1 MNMTDFRSPRRRS
14 VRQRSGFSVAEETS
28 GRECKI
34 KRSARL
40 STNTNRVRL
49 QFSELDTEIPELFHD
64 SKGLA
69 SFGGYISA
77 SEELTAHLEITSDVN
92 EEVRSESSTAEIEP
106 SEWTPLGVHL
116 DVPLDPS
123 QEHFG
128 DLEATLRIESDSAIS
143 WIDFFGVNLSAIA
156 WEDFADD
163 IEYEDGLTIQDKFN
177 QRTSLTVPYLYYL
190 NHEVPFPSSPA
201 RGADEFV
208 EGQHVLLK
216 SCNRCARFLPTEY
229 IPEKERNLTSFGN
242 HCVSRAPCNHST
254 FGTLEIVED
263 DSDMADLP
271 DELEDKITFESGSR
285 FVDLHY
291 GYQLECKACK
301 KFYVNAAL
309 NHKRNSTQHREDALR
324 RRAIEVLVR
333 KLLDQEWIYHEF
345 RQERDREFDKYIWEK
360 FDKECFKCGDSLQS
374 PSEMDLDHTM
384 PLAALW
390 PLDEHATC
398 LCSDCNSRKSD
409 QYPVDF
415 YTRSELEELAELTG
429 LSEEELKK
437 RSINEDAVREL
448 REDIVWFFEDFL
460 ADDEYQ
466 KDRGGKIVADL
477 IVQSIQ
483 DRINESDMEVDLVH
497 LYRKETGQIPET
509 VSTTV
514 AK

>member
-1 MNMTDFRSPRRRS
+1 VTEFRSPQRRA
-14 VRQRSGFSVAEETS
+14 VRQRSGFSVAKETS
-28 GRECKI
+28 GGECKI
-34 KRSARL
+34 KRSLR
-40 STNTNRVRL
+40 
-49 QFSELDTEIPELFHD
+49 FSPDRTQVEFNFAERDTEIPELFHD

-69 SFGGYISA
+69 SFGGYISV
-77 SEELTAHLEITSDVN
+77 SDELTTHLEVTSDLN
-92 EEVRSESSTAEIEP
+92 GEVRGESSTTEAEP
-106 SEWTPLGVHL
+106 GEWTPFGVHL
-116 DVPLDPS
+116 DVPLNQN

-128 DLEATLRIESDSAIS
+128 NLEATLSLESSSEIE
-143 WIDFFGVNLSAIA
+143 WIDFFGINLSAIA

-177 QRTSLTVPYLYYL
+177 QRTSLTTPYLYYL
-190 NHEVPFPSSPA
+190 NHEVPFASSPE
-201 RGADEFV
+201 RGGDEFSQ
-208 EGQHVLLK
+208 GQHILLK

-242 HCVSRAPCNHST
+242 HCVSRSPCTHST
-254 FGTLEIVED
+254 FGTLEIIGDE
-263 DSDMADLP
+263 SDLVDLTV
-271 DELEDKITFESGSR
+271 ELEDKITFESGSR

-309 NHKRNSTQHREDALR
+309 NHRRNPTQHREDALR

-333 KLLDQEWIYHEF
+333 KLLDQELIYHKF
-345 RQERDREFDKYIWEK
+345 RQKQDKEFDKYIWEK
-360 FDKECFKCGDSLQS
+360 FDKECFNCGESLQS

-415 YTRSELEELAELTG
+415 YTRSELEDLARITSLNK
-429 LSEEELKK
+429 EELKK
-437 RSINEDAVREL
+437 RSINKGAVYQL
-448 REDIVWFFEDFL
+448 REDIEWFFEDFL
-460 ADDEYQ
+460 DNDEYQ
-466 KDRGGKIVADL
+466 KDRDGKIVADL

-483 DRINESDMEVDLVH
+483 DRIDESEINLNLVNH
-497 LYRKETGQIPET
+497 YRSQTGQVPST
-509 VSTTV
+509 VSV
-514 AK
+514 S

>member
-1 MNMTDFRSPRRRS
+1 MTDFRSPRRRS

-28 GRECKI
+28 GGECKI

-40 STNTNRVRL
+40 SPNSRQVTL
-49 QFSELDTEIPELFHD
+49 EFSEKDNEIPELFLD

-77 SEELTAHLEITSDVN
+77 SDELTAHIEITSDVN
-92 EEVRSESSTAEIEP
+92 DEVRNESSTVDIEP
-106 SEWTPLGVHL
+106 DEWTPMGVHL

-128 DLEATLRIESDSAIS
+128 DLEATLQLESDSEIE

-216 SCNRCARFLPTEY
+216 SCNRCARFIPTEY

-263 DSDMADLP
+263 ESDLDDLP
-271 DELEDKITFESGSR
+271 AELEDKITLESGSH

-301 KFYVNAAL
+301 KFYVNGAL
-309 NHKRNSTQHREDALR
+309 NHRRNSTQHREDALR

-345 RQERDREFDKYIWEK
+345 RQERDEEFDKYIWEK
-360 FDKECFKCGDSLQS
+360 FDKECFKCGESLQS

-415 YTRSELEELAELTG
+415 YTRAELEELAEITG
-429 LSEEELKK
+429 LSEDELKR
-437 RSINEDAVREL
+437 RSINEDAVRKL
-448 REDIVWFFEDFL
+448 REDVEWFFEDFL
-460 ADDEYQ
+460 DNDEYQ
-466 KDRGGKIVADL
+466 KDRDGKIVADL

-483 DRINESDMEVDLVH
+483 HRINESEIDLNLVGE
-497 LYRKETGQIPET
+497 YRRRTGQAPTT
-509 VSTTV
+509 VSLT
-514 AK
+514 A

>member
-1 MNMTDFRSPRRRS
+1 MTDFRSPRRRS
-14 VRQRSGFSVAEETS
+14 VRQQSGFSVAEETS
-28 GRECKI
+28 GGECKI

-40 STNTNRVRL
+40 SPNSNQVTL
-49 QFSELDTEIPELFHD
+49 ELSEQDTEVPELFHD

-77 SEELTAHLEITSDVN
+77 PDELTVHFEITSDVN
-92 EEVRSESSTAEIEP
+92 NELRGESSTADVEP
-106 SEWTPLGVHL
+106 GEWTPFGVHL
-116 DVPLDPS
+116 DVSLDPS
-123 QEHFG
+123 QKHFG
-128 DLEATLRIESDSAIS
+128 DLEATLRLESDSEIE
-143 WIDFFGVNLSAIA
+143 WVDFFGVNLSAIA

-163 IEYEDGLTIQDKFN
+163 IEYEDGLTIHGKFN
-177 QRTSLTVPYLYYL
+177 QRTSLTVPHLYYL
-190 NHEVPFPSSPA
+190 NHEVSFPSSPA
-201 RGADEFV
+201 RGADEFI

-242 HCVSRAPCNHST
+242 HCVSRAPCNHPT
-254 FGTLEIVED
+254 FGTLEVIEE
-263 DSDMADLP
+263 DSDLADLP
-271 DELEDKITFESGSR
+271 AELEGKFTFESGSR

-301 KFYVNAAL
+301 KFYVNGAL
-309 NHKRNSTQHREDALR
+309 NHRRNSTQHREDALR

-333 KLLDQEWIYHEF
+333 KLLDQEWIYHRF
-345 RQERDREFDKYIWEK
+345 RQEKNEEFDKYIWEK
-360 FDKECFKCGDSLQS
+360 FDKECFKCSESLQS

-409 QYPVDF
+409 QYPIDF
-415 YTRSELEELAELTG
+415 YTRSELEELAEITG
-429 LSEEELKK
+429 LSEKELQR
-437 RSINEDAVREL
+437 RSINEGAVRKL
-448 REDIVWFFEDFL
+448 RENIEWFFEDFL
-460 ADDEYQ
+460 DNDEYQ
-466 KDRGGKIVADL
+466 KDRDGKIVADL

-483 DRINESDMEVDLVH
+483 NRIDESDLEIDLVDL
-497 LYRKETGQIPET
+497 YKGETGQVPEA

-514 AK
+514 RK